1 VTQIPLMDAQAEA
14 SEEELGDLLLEVL
27 PGDGSTIGNQAAR
40 EALSQAAGREVSEE
54 EYEAV
59 KERALGLGLVVKGRG
74 RGGSI
79 ALAEGIPGGTRYEA
93 PSAPTTRR
101 SSGGNGVTP
110 EPAFQIGQK
119 LTLSQLESFLWKS
132 ADILR
137 GSMDASEF
145 KDYIFGM
152 LFLKRLSDA
161 FDEAREGVIQYY
173 LDRGKTQEQAEEYA
187 KDKDEYPNAFFV
199 PDAAR
204 WSTLKDLKHDIGDAL
219 NRATAAIEEW
229 NPIMEGVLQA
239 IDFNAKAK
247 VDDRK
252 LRDLLSHYSTFRLRN
267 EDFERPDLLG
277 AAYEYLIKMFADS
290 AGKKGGEFFTPPQVV
305 KLLVSL
311 IKPHAGMKVL
321 DPTCGSG
328 GMLLQSRNYL
338 ATHGENEN
346 NIQLFGQEMNLST
359 WAICKLNMFLH
370 GFFNAD
376 IRKGD
381 TLGEPQHVEHGELM
395 RFDRVIA
402 NPPFSLKN
410 WGRELAEHDGYG
422 RYRYGIPPKDAG
434 DLAFV
439 QHMIASLNQQGVMGV
454 VVPHGVLFRGGQE
467 GEIRKGILE
476 DDLVEAV
483 IGLPS
488 GLFYGTGIPA
498 ALLIINKN
506 KTMERCGKVLFINA
520 ELDYQEGKNQNLLR
534 DDDIEKVV
542 GCFDAYNEIKRFSRV
557 VAIEEIREND
567 HNLNIRRYAD
577 TSPPPEPFDV
587 RGILHGGVPIKEIQ
601 SETIQE
607 ILEGFDVSGV
617 LVPKDAEYL
626 KFREDIQEKSQI
638 RQHLGDASDAVI
650 QQFER
655 WWDKYGVSL
664 AQIDAEVKE
673 AEAVMHG
680 FLKELGYE

>member
-1 VTQIPLMDAQAEA
+1 MTDSAEFAALQADDED
-14 SEEELGDLLLEVL
+14 LGDLLLEVL
-27 PGDGSTIGNQAAR
+27 PPDGSTIGNMSAR
-40 EALSQAAGREVSEE
+40 EALGRAVGRQISEE

-59 KERALGLGLVVKGRG
+59 KDKALSLGLVVKGRG

-101 SSGGNGVTP
+101 STGGNGVAP
-110 EPAFQIGQK
+110 EPTFQIGQK

-161 FDEAREGVIQYY
+161 FEEAREGVIQYY
-173 LDRGKTQEQAEEYA
+173 LDKGKKQEQAEALAE
-187 KDKDEYPNAFFV
+187 DEDEYDKAFYV
-199 PDAAR
+199 PDRAR
-204 WSTLKDLKHDIGDAL
+204 WSNLKDLKHDIGDAL
-219 NRATAAIEEW
+219 NKATEAIEEQ
-229 NPIMEGVLQA
+229 NPVLEGVLVS
-239 IDFNAKAK
+239 IDFNNKNK
-247 VDDRK
+247 LNDRK

-506 KTMERCGKVLFINA
+506 KAMERRGKVLFINA

-542 GCFDAYNEIKRFSRV
+542 GCFDAYNKIKRFSRV
-557 VAIEEIREND
+557 VLLEEIREND

-601 SETIQE
+601 SENIQE
-607 ILEGFDVSGV
+607 ILEGFDVSVV
-617 LVPKDAEYL
+617 LVPKDGEYL
-626 KFREDIQEKSQI
+626 KFKDDIQEKSRI
-638 RQHLGDASDAVI
+638 RQHLGNASDAVI

>member
-1 VTQIPLMDAQAEA
+1 VTNSLPQANPQPG
-14 SEEELGDLLLEVL
+14 EEDLGDLLLDVL
-27 PGDGSTIGNQAAR
+27 PADGGTLGNLSAR
-40 EALSQAAGREVSEE
+40 KALCKEAGREIEKE
-54 EYEAV
+54 EYEAIRD
-59 KERALGLGLVVKGRG
+59 KAFDLGLIVKGGG

-79 ALAEGIPGGTRYEA
+79 ALAEGIEGGSRYEA

-101 SSGGNGVTP
+101 VSAGNGSGP
-110 EPAFQIGQK
+110 EPTFQIGQK

-161 FDEAREGVIQYY
+161 FEEAQEGVIRYY
-173 LDRGKTQEQAEEYA
+173 LEKGKTQEQAKQLA
-187 KDKDEYPNAFFV
+187 DDHDEYDQAFYV
-199 PDAAR
+199 PERAR
-204 WSTLKDLKHDIGDAL
+204 WGSLKDLKHDIGAEL
-219 NRATAAIEEW
+219 NKATEAIEEH
-229 NPIMEGVLQA
+229 NPSLEGVLVA
-239 IDFNAKAK
+239 IDFNNKNRLN
-247 VDDRK
+247 DRK
-252 LRDLLSHYSTFRLRN
+252 LRDLLSHYSTFRLRD
-267 EDFERPDLLG
+267 EDFDRSDLLG

-290 AGKKGGEFFTPPQVV
+290 AGKKGGEFFTPTQVV
-305 KLLVSL
+305 KLLVAL
-311 IKPHAGMKVL
+311 LKPRAGMRIL

-328 GMLLQSRNYL
+328 GMFIMTRHYL
-338 ATHGENEN
+338 TSKGENPAN
-346 NIQLFGQEMNLST
+346 LQFFGQEMNLST

-370 GFFNAD
+370 GVFNAD

-381 TLGEPQHVEHGELM
+381 TLAEPQHLENGELM

-402 NPPFSLKN
+402 NMPFSLKN
-410 WGRELAEHDGYG
+410 WGRELAEHDPYG

-439 QHMIASLNQQGVMGV
+439 QHMIASLNQEGVMGV

-506 KTMERCGKVLFINA
+506 KAMERRGKVLFINA

-534 DDDIEKVV
+534 DQDIEKVV
-542 GCFDAYNEIKRFSRV
+542 SCFDAYNEIKRFSRV
-557 VAIEEIREND
+557 VPLEEIREND

-587 RGILHGGVPIKEIQ
+587 CGILHGGVPIKEIQ
-601 SETIQE
+601 SEYIQE
-607 ILEGFDVSGV
+607 ILEGFDVSGI
-617 LVPKDAEYL
+617 LVPKDGEYL
-626 KFREDIQEKSQI
+626 KFRDDIQEKSQI
-638 RQHLGDASDAVI
+638 RQQLGDASDAVI

-664 AQIDAEVKE
+664 AEIDAEVKE